1 MSNRILNVNVSLQS
15 VNQQPQFCEEML
27 EAMTRDDRDS
37 FLIVTSTQ
45 TQRISVSSKI
55 LQVFSPLFRDIL
67 RGDIPIK
74 DSESVTMILPDTE
87 AVHVQHL
94 LDLVTS
100 GRQPSQGLK

>member
-15 VNQQPQFCEEML
+15 VNQPQFYEQML
-27 EAMTRDDRDS
+27 EAMTMTRDDRDS
-37 FLIVTSTQ
+37 FLIVTS

-67 RGDIPIK
+67 RGDF
-74 DSESVTMILPDTE
+74 VTMILPDTE

-100 GRQPSQGLK
+100 GRQPSQELK

>member
-15 VNQQPQFCEEML
+15 VNQPQFCEEML

-37 FLIVTSTQ
+37 FLIVTS